1 MSATCT
7 ESQQERERREVC
19 LLAVICVCLAFFGRM
34 RMEVDVWTQNSL
46 CMASAC
52 HGCCC
57 CCWDAF
63 GSFVHRVVSSSTLP
77 GQSLSHA
84 LAGHTHNHKTVKR
97 AKRRGK
103 INMEEQTDEPEGAG
117 LVEDGG
123 VAEGVLVDLLDHAEA
138 TPAELDDGPEDV
150 DGKCRE
156 PRARSP
162 RGLELLHALDVRL
175 DRAERARASDAC
187 AAVHNHRPC
196 SAACLCA
203 LLRNAVDDRAHRQRA
218 RWGAVVRPPGVLVLH
233 HVALASGHLFHPSS
247 CKHK

>member
-1 MSATCT
+1 
-7 ESQQERERREVC
+7 
-19 LLAVICVCLAFFGRM
+19 
-34 RMEVDVWTQNSL
+34 MEVDAWMQNSL

-52 HGCCC
+52 HGRC

-84 LAGHTHNHKTVKR
+84 LAGHTHTQPQDHETCKEKE
-97 AKRRGK
+97 K
-103 INMEEQTDEPEGAG
+103 INTEEQTDEPEGAG

-150 DGKCRE
+150 DSKCRE

-162 RGLELLHALDVRL
+162 RGLELLHALNVRL
-175 DRAERARASDAC
+175 DRAERARAPDAC
-187 AAVHNHRPC
+187 AAVHDHRPC
-196 SAACLCA
+196 SAARLCA
-203 LLRNAVDDRAHRQRA
+203 LLRNAVDNRAHRQRA
-218 RWGAVVRPPGVLVLH
+218 RWGAVVRPPSVLVLH
-233 HVALASGHLFHPSS
+233 HVALASGHLFHPPS